1 MAALP
6 IDIGIL
12 TIRDDEFRAVLG
24 AFPDEAGTGIHK
36 GKVREYTMRH
46 ASAGKTSRYTIAILR
61 QPEQG
66 NGEAQEAARDMLEDF
81 DLSLLLVVGIAG
93 GLPSDDITLGDVV
106 LSTRIHDYSVE
117 ARKARAKPTYAM
129 TGGPIAKKIVA
140 GIANLAAREKELG
153 NWTSS
158 LPDKP
163 KVTWTRQGQLYGPA
177 RWQKDLKE
185 TLESHYGKTA
195 IRRAPT
201 FMAGPIASSDRLV
214 KDPTVLFPWIQTARN
229 ILAVEMESGGAYRAA
244 RDRCPMLA
252 IRGLSDIVGLKRSND
267 WTKYAAEAAAAFT
280 RAYLNTTPIP
290 PRASPAPASTKDGES
305 STDIEVLYSNL
316 IPVTSFPERIYN
328 APATVSA
335 YKQAWSVMTKGK
347 FKGHIPRSWI
357 LHNNIV
363 YSFTDPEESRL
374 SKIIDTGAIES
385 NLTTEWAETH
395 DADRARLFVQ
405 LLNGA
410 LRDDL
415 GPKGVWYWHKDEMF
429 AFVGFPDEE
438 PRTYK
443 YQNIRQR
450 SAITVVSHYEQE
462 AKNGRKFKVLRH
474 LAFNGRFRRIDG
486 EHYLEVTP
494 TYRFTNDGREKDR
507 FHDDKLSGI
516 KRLERNR
523 AVLSQVRLWNDLL
536 SAPLADGAQQLTF
549 GNACSFTVEQ
559 RPEDELLQWVEYES
573 ADGDGDQDQ
582 ANDERPD
589 V

>member
-1 MAALP
+1 VAALP

-24 AFPDEAGTGIHK
+24 AFPEDAGAGLYK

-46 ASAGKTSRYTIAILR
+46 ASAGKTGRYTIGILR

-81 DLSLLLVVGIAG
+81 ELSLLLVVGIAG

-117 ARKARAKPTYAM
+117 ARKARSKPTYAM

-140 GIANLAAREKELG
+140 GIANLAAREKDLG
-153 NWTSS
+153 DWTSS
-158 LPDKP
+158 LPSKP
-163 KVTWTRQGQLYGPA
+163 AVTWTRKGQLYGPA
-177 RWQKDLKE
+177 RWQNDLKE
-185 TLESHYGKTA
+185 TLEGHYGKTA
-195 IRRAPT
+195 IRRVPT

-280 RAYLNTTPIP
+280 RAYLNTAPIP
-290 PRASPAPASTKDGES
+290 PRTSAPAATVKDGES
-305 STDIEVLYSNL
+305 TTDIEVLYSNL
-316 IPVTSFPERIYN
+316 VPLTSFPERIYN

-335 YKQAWSVMTKGK
+335 YKQAWAALTAGK

-357 LHNNIV
+357 LHNNNI

-374 SKIIDTGAIES
+374 SKIVDVGAIES
-385 NLTTEWAETH
+385 NPTTEWSETEG
-395 DADRARLFVQ
+395 ADRARLFVQ

-415 GPKGVWYWHKDEMF
+415 GPKGVRYWHEDDVF
-429 AFVGFPDEE
+429 AFVGYPDEE

-474 LAFNGRFRRIDG
+474 LAFGGRFRRIDG
-486 EHYLEVTP
+486 EFHLEVTP

-536 SAPLADGAQQLTF
+536 SAPLAEVPQQLTF
-549 GNACSFTVEQ
+549 GNALSFTVAQ
-559 RPEDELLQWVEYES
+559 RSEDELVPWVEYES
-573 ADGDGDQDQ
+573 GDGDGYQEH